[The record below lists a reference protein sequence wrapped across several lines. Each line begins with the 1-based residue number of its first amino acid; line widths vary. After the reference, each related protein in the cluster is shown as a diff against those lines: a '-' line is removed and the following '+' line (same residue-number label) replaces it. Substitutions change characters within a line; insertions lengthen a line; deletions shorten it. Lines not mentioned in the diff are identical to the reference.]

1 MRRTAVAGAGLV
13 AALLGFAPSAIHQ
26 AAPSTV
32 ASPAVHDPFLR
43 PVLEDPQG
51 RKMRLA
57 DFKGKVRVFDIWASW
72 CGPCRMG
79 IPDLND
85 LYARYRNRNVV
96 VVGISVDEDPAD
108 VVRFT
113 RSVPIRYPHA
123 LMNREA
129 EKLFGLDG
137 GGAIP
142 ITFIVD
148 RDGKVRRKFVGLV
161 GSDAIAR
168 EIERLL

>member
-1 MRRTAVAGAGLV
+1 ML
-13 AALLGFAPSAIHQ
+13 AALLGFTPAAILRAAPSA
-26 AAPSTV
+26 AAP
-32 ASPAVHDPFLR
+32 PAVHDPFLR
-43 PVLEDPQG
+43 PILQDTQG

-79 IPDLND
+79 IPELND

-96 VVGISVDEDPAD
+96 VVGISVDDDPAD

-113 RSVPIRYPHA
+113 QSVPIRYPNA
-123 LMNREA
+123 LMNPEA
-129 EKLFGLDG
+129 ERLFGLDG

-142 ITFIVD
+142 ITLVVD
-148 RDGKVRRKFVGLV
+148 RNGKVRRKFVGLV
-161 GSDAIAR
+161 GADAIAR